1 MLKPSLTSN
10 LIQRWQLIKS
20 SLCQLLSLDLSLA
33 EHSVLAEFPSNNS
46 GVSEA
51 GPGVAP
57 IHRGPRR
64 SVAGGPSIRLE
75 AASEA
80 RWGWLLKR
88 KTGARTRLEPAPPPG
103 LQARVPPLSP
113 PAPTHPRAYAGFS
126 L

>member
-10 LIQRWQLIKS
+10 LVQRWQLIKS

-33 EHSVLAEFPSNNS
+33 EHNVLAEFPSNNS

-57 IHRGPRR
+57 THRGPRR
-64 SVAGGPSIRLE
+64 SVAGGRLE

-88 KTGARTRLEPAPPPG
+88 KTGALTRLEPAPPPG
-103 LQARVPPLSP
+103 LQAWVPPPRP
-113 PAPTHPRAYAGFS
+113 PAPRSACAGFS